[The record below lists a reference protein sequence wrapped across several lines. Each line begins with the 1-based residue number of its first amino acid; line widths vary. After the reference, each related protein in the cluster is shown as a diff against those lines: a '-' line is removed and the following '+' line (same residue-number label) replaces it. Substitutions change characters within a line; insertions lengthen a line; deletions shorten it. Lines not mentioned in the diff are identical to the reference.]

1 MIPGIILA
9 SGAST
14 RMGSPKALLTMPN
27 GSTFVWTLIT
37 TLLDGGVDDVFV
49 VGRGEDRPLRDE
61 VESLPRSRFVENAR
75 ADEGQLSSVI
85 AGLNA
90 ADRPGVGGVLV
101 TLVDLPLIA
110 PATVRILI
118 EAFAAAHVPIARTSH
133 RGRHGHPVIFG
144 RQVFDELRRA
154 NPAVGAKSVVRAHEA
169 SVLDVEVDDE
179 GVLRDIDTPE
189 DYRRLTQH

>member
-14 RMGSPKALLTMPN
+14 RMGSPKALLTMPD
-27 GSTFVWTLIT
+27 GSTFVWTLVT
-37 TLLDGGVDDVFV
+37 TLIDGGVDDVFV
-49 VGRGEDRPLRDE
+49 VGRAEDRPLRDE
-61 VESLPRSRFVENAR
+61 VERLPRSRFVENAR

-154 NPAVGAKSVVRAHEA
+154 NPAVGAKSVVRAHAA

-189 DYRRLTQH
+189 DYRRLTKH

>member
-27 GSTFVWTLIT
+27 GSTFVWTLVT
-37 TLLDGGVDDVFV
+37 TLIDGGVDDVFV
-49 VGRGEDRPLRDE
+49 VGRSEDRPLRDE
-61 VESLPRSRFVENAR
+61 VERLPRSRFVENAR

>member
-1 MIPGIILA
+1 
-9 SGAST
+9 
-14 RMGSPKALLTMPN
+14 MGSPKALLTMPD
-27 GSTFVWTLIT
+27 GSTFVWTLVT
-37 TLLDGGVDDVFV
+37 TLIDGGVDDVFV
-49 VGRGEDRPLRDE
+49 VGRAEDRPLRDE
-61 VESLPRSRFVENAR
+61 VERLPRSRFVENAR

-154 NPAVGAKSVVRAHEA
+154 NPAVGAKSVVRAHAA

-189 DYRRLTQH
+189 DYRRLTKH

>member
-1 MIPGIILA
+1 VIPGIILA

-27 GSTFVWTLIT
+27 GSTFVWTLVT
-37 TLLDGGVDDVFV
+37 TLIDGGVDDVFV
-49 VGRGEDRPLRDE
+49 VGRTEDRPLRDE
-61 VESLPRSRFVENAR
+61 VERLPRSRFVENAR

-101 TLVDLPLIA
+101 TLVDLPLLA

-118 EAFAAAHVPIARTSH
+118 DAFTAAHVPIARTSH

-154 NPAVGAKSVVRAHEA
+154 NPAVGAKSVVRAHE
-169 SVLDVEVDDE
+169 SSLLDVEVDDE

>member
-27 GSTFVWTLIT
+27 GATFVWTLVT
-37 TLLDGGVDDVFV
+37 TLIDGGVDDVFV

-61 VESLPRSRFVENAR
+61 VERLPRSRFVENAR

-118 EAFAAAHVPIARTSH
+118 EAFAAAHVPIARTIH

-144 RQVFDELRRA
+144 RPVFDELRRA

-179 GVLRDIDTPE
+179 GVLQDIDTPE